1 MFLTLLYPVTLGE
14 ALFKTTKPAKV
25 QIGDVFYE
33 ALKSELTVYSNT

>member
-1 MFLTLLYPVTLGE
+1 MFLTLLYPVTLRE

-33 ALKSELTVYSNT
+33 APKSELTVHSNT